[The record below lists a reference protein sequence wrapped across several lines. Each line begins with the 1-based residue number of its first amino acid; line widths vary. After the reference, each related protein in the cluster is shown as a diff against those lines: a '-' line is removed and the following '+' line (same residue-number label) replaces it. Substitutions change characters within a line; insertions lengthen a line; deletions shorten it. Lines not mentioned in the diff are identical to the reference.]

1 MAKRTPKVSVDSEV
15 VKLLPAQTDI
25 ETNSKINVSKA
36 EMANILTVQIQ
47 ENLIKEKEQIQLR
60 ANIAYKAFTDKER
73 ELKNTVEAK
82 MRSAVGVNQNNR
94 NYEYRATVYNLEA
107 EKNHSYSRNVDYD
120 RELAKGNKFRI
131 VSSMSLH
138 TEETIDGIKIKKSY
152 EAYYEEYANVLNPFL
167 DSLNAANR
175 DLAEVNDR
183 ITKSKDT
190 KYVNAQLN
198 MGILAS
204 SKNGTQLVANIAKIA
219 ENLTNTTFAKKPEP
233 ALISNESI

>member
-47 ENLIKEKEQIQLR
+47 ENLIKEKEQVQLR
-60 ANIAYKAFTDKER
+60 ANLAYKAFTDKEI

-82 MRSAVGVNQNNR
+82 MRDTIGINQNNR
-94 NYEYRATVYNLEA
+94 NYEYRATVYNIET
-107 EKNHSYSRNVDYD
+107 EKNHGYSRNVDHN

-131 VSSMSLH
+131 VSSMNLH
-138 TEETIDGIKIKKSY
+138 IEETIDRIRIKKSY
-152 EAYYEEYANVLNPFL
+152 EAFYEEYTNILNPFI
-167 DSLNAANR
+167 DSLNAANK

-233 ALISNESI
+233 VLLETKPE